1 MNPPNDPRTAADDDA
16 ALRALYGRAQAQI
29 SAGTTARL
37 HRARH
42 AATTGSTASPAR
54 RSWAWPAAAGFAA
67 LFALAIGMQSLA
79 PPAPP
84 TATPA
89 PVLAEAD
96 GAAALD
102 DGVADALATY
112 EESPDFYL
120 WLAANESTL
129 LAME

>member
-1 MNPPNDPRTAADDDA
+1 MIRPNHPHTAADGDA

-42 AATTGSTASPAR
+42 AATTATPAR
-54 RSWAWPAAAGFAA
+54 RHWAWPAAAGFAA

-84 TATPA
+84 SAAPA
-89 PVLAEAD
+89 PVLAEVEE
-96 GAAALD
+96 AAVLD

>member
-1 MNPPNDPRTAADDDA
+1 MIPPNDPRTAADDD

-42 AATTGSTASPAR
+42 AATTATSAR
-54 RSWAWPAAAGFAA
+54 RRWAWPAAAGFAA

-79 PPAPP
+79 PPPHSAAP
-84 TATPA
+84 T
-89 PVLAEAD
+89 PVLAEAE

-102 DGVADALATY
+102 DGMADALATY

>member
-1 MNPPNDPRTAADDDA
+1 MIPPNDPRTAADDDA
-16 ALRALYGRAQAQI
+16 ALRALYGRAQTQI

-42 AATTGSTASPAR
+42 VATTAAPAR
-54 RSWAWPAAAGFAA
+54 RSWAWPAAAGLAA
-67 LFALAIGMQSLA
+67 VLALAIGVQSLA
-79 PPAPP
+79 PPAPSSAASAS
-84 TATPA
+84 T

-96 GAAALD
+96 GPAALD
-102 DGVADALATY
+102 DGMADALATY

>member
-1 MNPPNDPRTAADDDA
+1 MTPPNAPRTAADDA
-16 ALRALYGRAQAQI
+16 ALRALYGRAQARI
-29 SAGTTARL
+29 SAATTARL

-42 AATTGSTASPAR
+42 AATTGAPAR
-54 RSWAWPAAAGFAA
+54 RGWAWPVAAGFAA
-67 LFALAIGMQSLA
+67 LFALAIGVQSLA
-79 PPAPP
+79 PLPPATGEAAPV
-84 TATPA
+84 

-96 GAAALD
+96 GAASIE

>member
-1 MNPPNDPRTAADDDA
+1 MIHPNQPHTAADGDA
-16 ALRALYGRAQAQI
+16 ALRALYGHAQAQI

-42 AATTGSTASPAR
+42 AATTATPAWR
-54 RSWAWPAAAGFAA
+54 RWAWPAAAGFAA
-67 LFALAIGMQSLA
+67 LFALAIGLQSLA
-79 PPAPP
+79 PPAPS
-84 TATPA
+84 TTTPA